1 MVPPAFVLASGYY
14 YTGALLPVA
23 ILFSRRRS
31 SISSSP
37 TMESQRKPPPASSSS
52 SASLLAAASIDDA
65 WDHGD
70 GRRTRAAGKGKPR
83 VLCLHGYCQSGR
95 AFSNKIA
102 GARRK
107 LDRAYDL
114 TFLDGPMLLPLPSTS
129 AGDDNDDDDGSLLL
143 SPRGWWRRSEATG
156 EYTHVREA
164 FEYVL
169 RHVEEEGERY
179 DAVIGFSQGGTL
191 ATSLAVSG
199 VLGPDLRA
207 VVTAGAPYVDEA
219 FVVASELRRSSSSP
233 SPSSSSSSSSAPNDD
248 EVEGCHDHDAVPKL
262 HFAGSTDALVSM
274 ESTAE
279 LCRRGGGGTLV
290 VHDRGHMFPTRS
302 ANVRE
307 VLDFLDAALSSHRGD
322 GM

>member
-1 MVPPAFVLASGYY
+1 MVPPPFVLASGY

-52 SASLLAAASIDDA
+52 STSLLAAASIDDA

-114 TFLDGPMLLPLPSTS
+114 TFLDGPMLLPSTS
-129 AGDDNDDDDGSLLL
+129 AGDDDETDDTKDDDDGLLLL

-169 RHVEEEGERY
+169 RHVEEEGETY

-219 FVVASELRRSSSSP
+219 FVIASELRRSSSLP
-233 SPSSSSSSSSAPNDD
+233 SSSSSSAPNDD
-248 EVEGCHDHDAVPKL
+248 EVEGCHDAVPKL

-290 VHDRGHMFPTRS
+290 VHDRGHLFPTRS
-302 ANVRE
+302 ANVKE
-307 VLDFLDAALSSHRGD
+307 VLDFLDASLSIPSG
-322 GM
+322 

>member
-1 MVPPAFVLASGYY
+1 MVPRLTFVLASGYY
-14 YTGALLPVA
+14 TGALLPAA
-23 ILFSRRRS
+23 ILSSRRRS
-31 SISSSP
+31 SSSST
-37 TMESQRKPPPASSSS
+37 TMEPQTKPPASSSS
-52 SASLLAAASIDDA
+52 TSLLAAPPAVAAVDDA
-65 WDHGD
+65 GD
-70 GRRTRAAGKGKPR
+70 GGGRTRAAGKPR

-114 TFLDGPMLLPLPSTS
+114 TFLDGPMLVPSSSS
-129 AGDDNDDDDGSLLL
+129 AGGENDDDDGDDDGSLL
-143 SPRGWWRRSEATG
+143 SPRGWWRRSEDTG
-156 EYTHVREA
+156 EYALVREA
-164 FEYVL
+164 FDYVS
-169 RHVEEEGERY
+169 RHVEEEGVTY

-199 VLGPDLRA
+199 ILGPDLRA

-219 FVVASELRRSSSSP
+219 FVIASELWRST
-233 SPSSSSSSSSAPNDD
+233 SSSSSSSPNDD
-248 EVEGCHDHDAVPKL
+248 EVEGCHDVVPKL